1 MAHIL
6 VIDDDKLLGSALVQ
20 FLTQDRHQVTVSNS
34 KTDRMLCGAQDKI
47 DLIVTGI
54 LVECEHALEAVAA
67 LAKASGCIPVIAL
80 AGARGLMSGK
90 RSSESASMLGINV
103 KVIRNFV
110 KTDLREAIADA
121 LDSHLVTGRIFS
133 HARAKLA

>member
-1 MAHIL
+1 VAHIL

-80 AGARGLMSGK
+80 AGVSRK
-90 RSSESASMLGINV
+90 FSEVLILKTHAEILV
-103 KVIRNFV
+103 KGVANS
-110 KTDLREAIADA
+110 DADKHVGMVA
-121 LDSHLVTGRIFS
+121 TGR
-133 HARAKLA
+133 